1 MNTKQNI
8 QKGVRHGFVRQF
20 DSQSDYVCNKCLD
33 CQFYWQNNN
42 YDKCEGQRKPCA
54 EYIPLLK

>member
-20 DSQSDYVCNKCLD
+20 DSQSDYVCNKCFD
-33 CQFYWQNNN
+33 CQSYWQNND
-42 YDKCEGQRKPCA
+42 YDGCEGQRKPCA
-54 EYIPLLK
+54 EYIPFSK